1 MKTIILAALA
11 TTMMSFEN
19 PERQRDIEQHF
30 STQAA
35 ERIELR
41 GFNSSDIKIRS
52 WDKNEVSVKLSI
64 SFSSSDQKDE
74 QRYLDA
80 ITLKHEESRELLRIT
95 LQEPDMTSKN
105 RGSFWSWIK
114 KFFTGSFISKRVEGE
129 IYVPQSNPLLA
140 EVRYG
145 SISLD
150 GMKGP
155 LELPGTGNTVV
166 LRNCSDIREVA
177 NDYGKTT
184 IERSGGALQLSCKSG
199 SISIDQFDGKA
210 DIEADYSNITVRD
223 ISRSLTIHS
232 SSGTT
237 KVEHVGSNA
246 TIWSDYSTITAN
258 NIAGMLDI
266 QDKSGKVRAKGVDG
280 VRISGDYSTIEVS
293 DVSGKSAKEIQID
306 GQSGLISVSDAV
318 GNVKID
324 NPYGNV
330 ELRNIRGN
338 VDVVSKSSRITG
350 SKMTG
355 DWRSETEYCSL
366 SISETSARQIV
377 MTNTGGKIELSVTT
391 PPTSVDIKNE
401 YADVNVDL
409 PPGFS
414 GEVDIN
420 VTYGHIETN
429 LPLPRIK
436 SFDAGGGYA
445 LGKIG
450 NGSGKLSVE
459 TKSGNVKVIQ
469 R

>member
-155 LELPGTGNTVV
+155 LNCPG
-166 LRNCSDIREVA
+166 RE
-177 NDYGKTT
+177 T
-184 IERSGGALQLSCKSG
+184 RS
-199 SISIDQFDGKA
+199 FF
-210 DIEADYSNITVRD
+210 
-223 ISRSLTIHS
+223 
-232 SSGTT
+232 
-237 KVEHVGSNA
+237 A
-246 TIWSDYSTITAN
+246 TART
-258 NIAGMLDI
+258 
-266 QDKSGKVRAKGVDG
+266 
-280 VRISGDYSTIEVS
+280 
-293 DVSGKSAKEIQID
+293 SGKSPTITGKRPSSAAAELFSSHARAGQSASISSTAKRISKPIIQISPCVTYHD
-306 GQSGLISVSDAV
+306 
-318 GNVKID
+318 
-324 NPYGNV
+324 P
-330 ELRNIRGN
+330 
-338 VDVVSKSSRITG
+338 SR
-350 SKMTG
+350 
-355 DWRSETEYCSL
+355 
-366 SISETSARQIV
+366 SIHQAARPKWS
-377 MTNTGGKIELSVTT
+377 MWAAT
-391 PPTSVDIKNE
+391 PPFGPTIPRSPQTTSRGCWIFRTK
-401 YADVNVDL
+401 
-409 PPGFS
+409 
-414 GEVDIN
+414 
-420 VTYGHIETN
+420 
-429 LPLPRIK
+429 
-436 SFDAGGGYA
+436 AG
-445 LGKIG
+445 K
-450 NGSGKLSVE
+450 
-459 TKSGNVKVIQ
+459 
-469 R
+469 